1 MRQLSAETLGEPVN
15 TVTYSYTDANFK
27 KAVTQYGDDAIVYD
41 ASGNPTIYRDY
52 TMTWAKGRQ
61 LASLAGNRKSMSFK
75 YDRQCRYCRLMESR
89 FESPAVIN

>member
-27 KAVTQYGDDAIVYD
+27 NAVTQYGDDVIVYD
-41 ASGNPTIYRDY
+41 VSGNPTSYIGY

-61 LASLAGNRKSMSFK
+61 LASLAGNGKLSMTMPVLSF
-75 YDRQCRYCRLMESR
+75 DGEP
-89 FESPAVIN
+89 F